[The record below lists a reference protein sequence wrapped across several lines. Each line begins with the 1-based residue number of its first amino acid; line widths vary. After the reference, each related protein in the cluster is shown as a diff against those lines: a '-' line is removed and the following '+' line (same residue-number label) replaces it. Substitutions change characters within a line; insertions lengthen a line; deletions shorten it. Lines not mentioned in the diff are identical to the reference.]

1 MTAASDKDDDDAY
14 SIRYVAFVDIL
25 GFSEIVVRN
34 AEPDRAKQRKAL
46 VKLLHQVGDR
56 GIDQIFGDD
65 FLFQQFSDSIIM
77 SESPSGLGL
86 VNLLGAVSDL
96 AEELLSKG
104 LLIRGGIA
112 KGTLHHDDKVVFGP
126 AFLDAY
132 RIESTIAEFPR
143 VVLSSE
149 VYKDALGFIKK
160 EDRFGRLK
168 SLIKL
173 ADDGPAFV
181 HVLADLLNEKPLR
194 KNWHSIGPMISR
206 LLRDAM
212 HDPRRYKKLKW
223 LAVYWNETVRGT
235 SYAQIPL
242 RSDDWLHNV

>member
-1 MTAASDKDDDDAY
+1 MTAASDRNDDDAY

-34 AEPDRAKQRKAL
+34 AEPDRVKQRNAL
-46 VKLLHQVGDR
+46 VKLLHKAGDR
-56 GIDQIFGDD
+56 GVDQIFGID
-65 FLFQQFSDSIIM
+65 FRYQQFSDSIIM
-77 SESPSGLGL
+77 SESPTGGGLS
-86 VNLLGAVSDL
+86 NLLDAVSDL
-96 AEELLSKG
+96 TGELLSKG

-112 KGTLHHDDKVVFGP
+112 KGALHHDDKLVFGP

-149 VYKDALGFIKK
+149 VYKDALGSIRD
-160 EDRFGRLK
+160 EDPFGQIK

-181 HVLADLLNEKPLR
+181 HVLADLLKEKPRR
-194 KNWHSIGPMISR
+194 KDWHSIGPMIVR

-223 LAVYWNETVRGT
+223 LAIYWNETVQGT
-235 SYAQIPL
+235 LYAPIPL
-242 RSDDWLHNV
+242 RSDI